1 MDLDNM
7 KKTWQQTSIKPQL
20 EEDKIQQ
27 MLDNKGK
34 GALDKLLRTEK
45 IFLWMAII
53 ILPLACLLE
62 FSRPFISLF
71 FIAMLV
77 PGCIWQIYK
86 IRFLKKIDTL
96 QMGIVEISAHINRY
110 KKYLLW
116 EITAAIPILIIF
128 MLSYTI
134 FLLHPKDYSYES
146 LRPAIIMATA
156 GIIITIVICIP
167 IYLNLYLKNIRDI
180 ERSIQEIKYFEEEND

>member
-34 GALDKLLRTEK
+34 GTLDKLLRTEK

-110 KKYLLW
+110 KRYLLW

>member
-110 KKYLLW
+110 KRYLLW

>member
-134 FLLHPKDYSYES
+134 FLFHPKDYSYES

>member
-116 EITAAIPILIIF
+116 EITSAIPILIIF

-146 LRPAIIMATA
+146 LRPAIIMAMA